1 MARPFLAAVGLVFV
15 AHSYA
20 WAQTPIQ
27 ISATTPTV
35 TTTPTLTTPATPT
48 RWKKFEGSGLYLY
61 SYIGSGTFYTSGYSN
76 DYASLAL
83 FGLPTYDLGTR
94 YKLALRARL
103 IIEQEL
109 TQPDDRSGTRFHP
122 FDPWIWLAAD
132 NLRTFERTKIRIGGT
147 FRTVWPVAPESR
159 YRHDVVTVG
168 LGPNVNRTF
177 EFGQVNDE
185 ARKWTLKVSYGLL
198 FSKAF
203 QTSNFRGS
211 GPGDSTGCMAPGS
224 PAASGGG
231 GGPSGSSADT
241 CGGPANTNFAFANSF
256 ALGLSRGKASLS
268 LSLAIFN
275 DFKHAFP
282 ADAVTADNAAL
293 TGRSDWTWGILAA
306 SYKLRPHLSV
316 GLGIS
321 SYQPALDSR
330 YRYPRFPYWD
340 FAGANANNY
349 SQIFLSVGGS
359 L

>member
-35 TTTPTLTTPATPT
+35 TTTPTATTTPT

-61 SYIGSGTFYTSGYSN
+61 SYIGSGTFYTSGYTN

-132 NLRTFERTKIRIGGT
+132 NLRTFERTKIKIGGT

-168 LGPNVNRTF
+168 VGPNVSRAF

-231 GGPSGSSADT
+231 RRPQRIVRRHLRRAGQHQLCVRQLVRARAVPGQGVAQPVPGHLQRLQVRVPGGRGDRRQRRVDGPLRLDLGHPRRELQAAPPSLGWARNLEL
-241 CGGPANTNFAFANSF
+241 PA
-256 ALGLSRGKASLS
+256 R
-268 LSLAIFN
+268 
-275 DFKHAFP
+275 
-282 ADAVTADNAAL
+282 
-293 TGRSDWTWGILAA
+293 
-306 SYKLRPHLSV
+306 
-316 GLGIS
+316 
-321 SYQPALDSR
+321 
-330 YRYPRFPYWD
+330 PRFTLPLPPLPVLGFRGRQRQQLQPD
-340 FAGANANNY
+340 
-349 SQIFLSVGGS
+349 LH
-359 L
+359 